1 MKLLT
6 AVVAFPFLSSLLKT
20 LLDLSLDKTDQ
31 GLYAY
36 RVFSLISIRDCN
48 PKLSKELKGSAPCNT
63 HKKFR
68 TLLTCKLAFK
78 SSCSQSD
85 TVDFMVCG

>member
-1 MKLLT
+1 MLT
-6 AVVAFPFLSSLLKT
+6 VYTA
-20 LLDLSLDKTDQ
+20 
-31 GLYAY
+31 

-48 PKLSKELKGSAPCNT
+48 PKLSKELKGSAPC
-63 HKKFR
+63 KFR

>member
-1 MKLLT
+1 MLT
-6 AVVAFPFLSSLLKT
+6 VYTA
-20 LLDLSLDKTDQ
+20 
-31 GLYAY
+31 

-68 TLLTCKLAFK
+68 TLLTRKLAFK
-78 SSCSQSD
+78 SSSSQSD